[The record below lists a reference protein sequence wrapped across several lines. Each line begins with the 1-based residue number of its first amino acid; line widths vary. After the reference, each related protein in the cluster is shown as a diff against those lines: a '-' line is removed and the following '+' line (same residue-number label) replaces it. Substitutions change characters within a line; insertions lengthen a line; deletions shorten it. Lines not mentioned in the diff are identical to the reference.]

1 LPVASGAAAAGTAAL
16 ASGAVGRGLAPVG
29 AWSLFA
35 LSLLASGAAS
45 GLASADPLLAKVEP
59 CASEAA
65 IVAPSLL
72 KRVVARVADCVQVR

>member
-1 LPVASGAAAAGTAAL
+1 MPVASGEAASAAGTAAL
-16 ASGAVGRGLAPVG
+16 AWGALAGGLAPVG
-29 AWSLFA
+29 V
-35 LSLLASGAAS
+35 LSLLASGDAL

-65 IVAPSLL
+65 MLAPSLL